1 MAAVSS
7 FNYIW
12 MLLDLKPEYQSRGRI
27 DACKRLWESFDI
39 ERQRYTYRTIRDK
52 RRANMFVNENPYF
65 AIEDNSHQSVAEPKD
80 YNGSREFEQMVK
92 TGTLVTANH
101 NGKIGIY
108 SETDAVA
115 FKMSIIKHLKP

>member
-1 MAAVSS
+1 MQPDTFSH
-7 FNYIW
+7 IW
-12 MLLDLKPEYQSRGRI
+12 KLLSPQQQYCNRGMHT
-27 DACKRLWESFDI
+27 ACRRLWDGFDI
-39 ERQRYTYRTIRDK
+39 DKQREIYRTIRDK
-52 RRANMFVNENPYF
+52 KRAGELVSENPWY
-65 AIEDNSHQSVAEPKD
+65 AIDDNSHQPLAEPKD